1 MKKQACTACR
11 PSGLA
16 IREGCRK
23 PKGMPSTWKASPDF
37 PQRAPSGFPLPHP
50 SPGRISFCQNVNATP
65 RESRICGRK
74 GRRWQIREFCAPETG
89 QLVSRKQLLLDK
101 CTRKRNPVRKRKR
114 NAPAIA
120 PSGLLFALSA
130 EGGFPLQIEKYT
142 GKSTQKSRLTDEFSL
157 K

>member
-16 IREGCRK
+16 IREDCRK
-23 PKGMPSTWKASPDF
+23 PKGCPPLGKPHRTSPNT
-37 PQRAPSGFPLPHP
+37 PPSGFPLPHP

-65 RESRICGRK
+65 RESCICGRK
-74 GRRWQIREFCAPETG
+74 GRRWQIREFCAPEPG

-101 CTRKRNPVRKRKR
+101 CTRKGNPVRKRKR

-120 PSGLLFALSA
+120 PSGFLFALSP
-130 EGGFPLQIEKYT
+130 EGGFPLQIEKYA
-142 GKSTQKSRLTDEFSL
+142 GKSTQKSRLPDEFSVG
-157 K
+157 